1 MVEVTGALYSRKSS
15 FLHRTDVRFK
25 MVFMVLLSIA
35 TINAGF
41 SGLLILFATLLS
53 IFILERI
60 SIKRLFRELR
70 LFFIF
75 LSLIFVARILSTPGE
90 KLFQVDLFSVMFIVS
105 KQGVLSGALVCI
117 RLFLVVLIG
126 YLFIW
131 STWSSQV
138 RIAIA
143 WFLRPVPW
151 IPEKK
156 IATMLSLMMRF
167 LPVILNETKET
178 ADAQRARCIENR
190 KNPVYRFIKLAIPM
204 LRRIFLRAD
213 DLVLAMEARG
223 YSENRILPRLHSKKS
238 DWLLLAF
245 VVGLFLLIT
254 QV

>member
-1 MVEVTGALYSRKSS
+1 MVELTGTLSHRGSS
-15 FLHRTDVRFK
+15 SLHRIDARFK
-25 MVFMVLLSIA
+25 MVFLVLLSIA

-41 SGLLILFATLLS
+41 SGLLFLFVTLAS

-60 SIKRLFRELR
+60 SINRLIRELR
-70 LFFIF
+70 IFFIF
-75 LSLIFVARILSTPGE
+75 LAFVFVARTLSTPGE
-90 KLFQVDLFSVMFIVS
+90 KLFQVEFFSFVFLVTKPGLLF
-105 KQGVLSGALVCI
+105 GALVCF
-117 RLFLVVLIG
+117 RLFLVVLLG
-126 YLFIW
+126 YLFIR

-143 WFLRPVPW
+143 WFLRPIPW

-167 LPVILNETKET
+167 LPLILQEAKQT

-190 KNPVYRFIKLAIPM
+190 KNPLYRFIKLAIPM

-223 YSENRILPRLHSKKS
+223 YSENRILPRLHSNKS
-238 DWLLLAF
+238 DWLFLAF
-245 VVGLFLLIT
+245 VISLFLMMT

>member
-1 MVEVTGALYSRKSS
+1 MVELTGALYPRESS
-15 FLHRTDVRFK
+15 LLHRIDVRFK
-25 MVFMVLLSIA
+25 MVFLILLSVG
-35 TINAGF
+35 TIHSGF
-41 SGLLILFATLLS
+41 SGLLFLFVTLAS

-60 SIKRLFRELR
+60 SINRLLRELR
-70 LFFIF
+70 IFFIF
-75 LSLIFVARILSTPGE
+75 LGFIFVARTLSTPGE
-90 KLFQVDLFSVMFIVS
+90 KLFQVEFFSVIFIVT
-105 KQGVLSGALVCI
+105 KQGILSGALVCF
-117 RLFLVVLIG
+117 RLFLVVLVG

-143 WFLRPVPW
+143 WFLKPIPW

-167 LPVILNETKET
+167 LPLILQEAKET

-190 KNPVYRFIKLAIPM
+190 KNPIYRLIKLAIPM
-204 LRRIFLRAD
+204 LRRTFLRAD

-223 YSENRILPRLHSKKS
+223 YSENRISPRLNSKKS

-245 VVGLFLLIT
+245 VISLFLMMT

>member
-1 MVEVTGALYSRKSS
+1 MVELTEALYPRESS
-15 FLHRTDVRFK
+15 FLHRTDTRFK
-25 MVFMVLLSIA
+25 MVFLILLSVG

-41 SGLLILFATLLS
+41 SGLFILFMAMAP

-60 SIKRLFRELR
+60 SIKRLIRELR

-75 LSLIFVARILSTPGE
+75 LTIIFVARTLSTTGE
-90 KLFQVDLFSVMFIVS
+90 KLFQMDFFSVILLVT
-105 KQGVLSGALVCI
+105 KQGVWSGALVCF
-117 RLFLVVLIG
+117 RLFLVVLLG
-126 YLFIW
+126 YIFIW
-131 STWSSQV
+131 STWPSQV

-143 WFLRPVPW
+143 WFLKPIPW

-167 LPVILNETKET
+167 LPLILQEAKET
-178 ADAQRARCIENR
+178 ADAQRARCVENR
-190 KNPVYRFIKLAIPM
+190 KDPVYRFIKLAIPM

-223 YSENRILPRLHSKKS
+223 YSENHTLPRLHSKKS

-245 VVGLFLLIT
+245 VISLFLMMT
-254 QV
+254 QI